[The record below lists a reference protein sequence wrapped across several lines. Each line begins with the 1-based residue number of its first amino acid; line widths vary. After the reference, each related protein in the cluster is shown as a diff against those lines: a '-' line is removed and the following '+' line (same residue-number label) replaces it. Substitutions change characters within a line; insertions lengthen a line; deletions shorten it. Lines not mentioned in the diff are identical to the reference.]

1 MIYEERYIQSV
12 RKIVLL
18 KKKTALLVNLGTFSH
33 SSIAIQRTEINF
45 RRFRY
50 AIANACGFSA
60 SGDVKIFTRLVV
72 DMNFQ

>member
-1 MIYEERYIQSV
+1 MRAYGKSCYF
-12 RKIVLL
+12 
-18 KKKTALLVNLGTFSH
+18 KKKTTLLANLGTFSDA
-33 SSIAIQRTEINF
+33 SIAIQRTEINF
-45 RRFRY
+45 RRSRY